1 MNGPC
6 LKDLDQASVGSPIC
20 LASYGYHDKA
30 GGCAFVEQ
38 RDRKGKTGMT
48 GGLPGRGFSNKSMLI
63 CIQGW
68 KGGEPYGIAA
78 HPDCE
83 KAVPF
88 QGLAELC
95 LAIDGIASFP
105 EMLPES
111 TKGCFPKGWLGLQ
124 LYGKKVQ
131 EILLLEL
138 FARQHKSLQ
147 GRFRGR
153 STGGKHIYFRSAL
166 ELMTFM
172 KEIPKAKD

>member
-63 CIQGW
+63 CIQRW

-83 KAVPF
+83 KSVPF

-105 EMLPES
+105 ERRCRKSSCWNCLRGSIKASREGSVGDQLAES
-111 TKGCFPKGWLGLQ
+111 IYT
-124 LYGKKVQ
+124 
-131 EILLLEL
+131 
-138 FARQHKSLQ
+138 FAVHWS
-147 GRFRGR
+147 
-153 STGGKHIYFRSAL
+153 
-166 ELMTFM
+166 
-172 KEIPKAKD
+172 